1 LAELAPRLLF
11 VPVSGP
17 YGMGEY
23 ARSLCIARAAQGRW
37 PAASVHFLL
46 SAQAPYAAATPFAH
60 TLLPSSPTFHTA
72 AVVDCIAR
80 FRPDVV
86 VFDNAGRTA
95 QLAAAHRAGAAV
107 IYISSRARQRRKG
120 FRWRWMGLLDEHW
133 IAYPQFIAGAPRAL
147 ERLKLAL
154 RHRPRL
160 RYLDYILAAAAA
172 PPAQSPASRDP
183 APAPYALVVPGGGT
197 GHPGAADAVA
207 RFARAAAALG
217 AAGIPTVFVGP
228 VAAGADPVPGVQV
241 FTSLPQ
247 AELAAHLREAALVVV
262 NGGSTLLQAIACG
275 RACVAVPIA
284 KDQQQRIRRCT
295 AAAVASAAPLDSDAI
310 AATALALWR
319 DAPARAALAA
329 RAAAL
334 GLTDG
339 VEVALGGIAASL
351 RMA

>member
-1 LAELAPRLLF
+1 

-17 YGMGEY
+17 FGLGEY

-60 TLLPSSPTFHTA
+60 TLLPASPTFHTPEVIRA
-72 AVVDCIAR
+72 IAQ

-107 IYISSRARQRRKG
+107 IYISSRPRQRRKG

-154 RHRPRL
+154 LLRPRL
-160 RYLDYILAAAAA
+160 RYLDYVMAATAAPSADSAVAAAA
-172 PPAQSPASRDP
+172 PAA
-183 APAPYALVVPGGGT
+183 YALVVPGGGT

-207 RFARAAAALG
+207 RFHRAAAALG
-217 AAGIPTVFVGP
+217 AAGVPTVFVGP
-228 VAAGADPVPGVQV
+228 LPPGTAPAPGVEV
-241 FTSLPQ
+241 FASLPQ
-247 AELAAHLREAALVVV
+247 AELARRLRHAALVVV
-262 NGGSTLLQAIACG
+262 NGGSTLLQAIASGC
-275 RACVAVPIA
+275 ACIAVPIA

-295 AAAVASAAPLDSDAI
+295 AAAVARFAPLDGDAI

-334 GLTDG
+334 GLEDG

-351 RMA
+351 PSS